1 MSPLKSFAFI
11 GALTMA
17 LGTAGPMVAQ
27 TPAAAPAAAQ
37 PAGQALSASD
47 ATTWLDG
54 LMPYA
59 IRRGDIAGAVVIVV
73 KDGQVLVEKGYG
85 TSDVKTQAPMSPTT
99 TLMRPGSISKL
110 FTETAVMQLVEQH
123 KLDLDQDVNTYLDFK
138 IPPAFGK
145 PITLRNLIQHTAGFG
160 EVAKHLI
167 VTNPAD
173 ARSIESYLKT
183 WIPPR
188 IFPPGEVPAYSNY
201 GVTLAGY
208 IVQRVSGESFDDY
221 IAHHIFQPLGM
232 AHSTFVQPLPA
243 GWSANM
249 AKGYLTASTPARPF
263 EIVNA
268 APAGALSTTADDMGR
283 FMLAHLN
290 HGSYGGAQILQP
302 QTADE
307 MHRQSFQ
314 PTPPLPGMA
323 LGFYHEDRNGH
334 EIIGHA
340 GDLNLFHSDLHLF
353 LNDGVGLFVSFNS
366 AGKAGAAQA
375 IRSELLRQFADRY
388 FPAPPAAPPPTLA
401 SAKQDGAL
409 MTGSWTLSRKP
420 AGDLLDFAYLLSE
433 KTIAM
438 APDGTLTAGLENAGG
453 APIHWREVA
462 PFVWQEV
469 GGEARLAAVV
479 KNGVVT
485 AIGFDNEPPVFVL
498 QHTPP
503 SKQAG
508 WILPLLGAATGL
520 LAIFALS
527 WPLSAFIRWRYK
539 ASFPHT
545 GSRAAAYRMVRI
557 LALVEVVFV
566 AGLVGALVNL
576 LSSALV
582 IDGAQDGTF
591 RLFQLF
597 GVVGL
602 LGLIAGPWNLL
613 LTWGDKTSSWWAK
626 LTSVLVTAAFFAV
639 SILAVMT
646 HLLTWSMNY

>member
-1 MSPLKSFAFI
+1 MSPLKSLAFI
-11 GALTMA
+11 GALAVA
-17 LGTAGPMVAQ
+17 LGAAGPMVAQ
-27 TPAAAPAAAQ
+27 TPGVAPAAQ
-37 PAGQALSASD
+37 PAGQALTAAD

-59 IRRGDIAGAVVIVV
+59 IRRGDVAGAVVIVV

-123 KLDLDQDVNTYLDFK
+123 KLDLDRDVNAYIDFK

-208 IVQRVSGESFDDY
+208 IVQRVSGEPFDDY

-232 AHSTFVQPLPA
+232 AHSTFDQPLPA

-249 AKGYLTASTPARPF
+249 AKGYLTASTPAHPF

-268 APAGALSTTADDMGR
+268 VPAGGLSTTADDMGR

-314 PTPPLPGMA
+314 LTPPLPGMA

-375 IRSELLRQFADRY
+375 IRSELLRQFVDRY
-388 FPAPPAAPPPTLA
+388 FPAPAAPPLPTLA

-409 MTGSWTLSRKP
+409 MTGSWRLSRRP
-420 AGDLLDFAYLLSE
+420 AGGLLDFAYLLSE

-438 APDGTLTAGLENAGG
+438 APDGTLTAGLENTGG
-453 APIHWREVA
+453 APIHWREVG

-469 GGEARLAAVV
+469 GGESRLAAVV
-479 KNGVVT
+479 QNGVVT

-498 QHTPP
+498 QHTPG
-503 SKQAG
+503 SMKAS

-520 LAIFALS
+520 LAIFFLS

-539 ASFPHT
+539 ASFAHA
-545 GSRAAAYRMVRI
+545 GRRAAAYRTVRI

-566 AGLVGALVNL
+566 AGIVGALLNL
-576 LSSALV
+576 LSTALV
-582 IDGAQDGTF
+582 IDGAQDATF
-591 RLFQLF
+591 RVFQLF
-597 GVVGL
+597 GLVGL
-602 LGLIAGPWNLL
+602 LGLIAGPWNLV
-613 LTWGDKTSSWWAK
+613 LTWGDKTASWWAK
-626 LTSVLVTAAFFAV
+626 LTSLLVTAAFFAV
-639 SILAVMT
+639 SILAIMT

>member
-1 MSPLKSFAFI
+1 MSPLKSLAFI
-11 GALTMA
+11 GALAVA
-17 LGTAGPMVAQ
+17 LGAAGPMVAQ
-27 TPAAAPAAAQ
+27 TPGVAPAAQ
-37 PAGQALSASD
+37 PAGQALTAAD

-59 IRRGDIAGAVVIVV
+59 IRRGDVAGAVVIVV

-123 KLDLDQDVNTYLDFK
+123 KLDLDRDVNAYIDFK

-208 IVQRVSGESFDDY
+208 IVQRVSGEPFDDY

-232 AHSTFVQPLPA
+232 AHSTFDQPLPA

-249 AKGYLTASTPARPF
+249 AKGYLTASTPAHPF

-268 APAGALSTTADDMGR
+268 VPAGGLSTTADDMGR

-314 PTPPLPGMA
+314 LTPPLPGMA

-366 AGKAGAAQA
+366 AGKAGAAR
-375 IRSELLRQFADRY
+375 RSAASCCASSSTATSRRPPPRRCRRS
-388 FPAPPAAPPPTLA
+388 PAP
-401 SAKQDGAL
+401 
-409 MTGSWTLSRKP
+409 SR
-420 AGDLLDFAYLLSE
+420 
-433 KTIAM
+433 
-438 APDGTLTAGLENAGG
+438 TA
-453 APIHWREVA
+453 R
-462 PFVWQEV
+462 
-469 GGEARLAAVV
+469 
-479 KNGVVT
+479 
-485 AIGFDNEPPVFVL
+485 
-498 QHTPP
+498 
-503 SKQAG
+503 
-508 WILPLLGAATGL
+508 
-520 LAIFALS
+520 
-527 WPLSAFIRWRYK
+527 
-539 ASFPHT
+539 
-545 GSRAAAYRMVRI
+545 
-557 LALVEVVFV
+557 
-566 AGLVGALVNL
+566 
-576 LSSALV
+576 
-582 IDGAQDGTF
+582 
-591 RLFQLF
+591 
-597 GVVGL
+597 
-602 LGLIAGPWNLL
+602 
-613 LTWGDKTSSWWAK
+613 
-626 LTSVLVTAAFFAV
+626 
-639 SILAVMT
+639 
-646 HLLTWSMNY
+646 

>member
-1 MSPLKSFAFI
+1 MSPLKSLAFA
-11 GALTMA
+11 GALVMA
-17 LGTAGPMVAQ
+17 LGAANPMVAQ
-27 TPAAAPAAAQ
+27 TSTPAAPPSVGHALTSDDAA
-37 PAGQALSASD
+37 
-47 ATTWLDG
+47 TWLDG

-59 IRRGDIAGAVVIVV
+59 IRRGDIAGAVIIVV

-85 TSDVKTQAPMSPTT
+85 TSDVRTQAPMSPTT
-99 TLMRPGSISKL
+99 TLMRPGSVSKL

-123 KLDLDQDVNTYLDFK
+123 KLDLDQDVNAYLDFK

-173 ARSIESYLKT
+173 ERSIEQYLKA

-232 AHSTFVQPLPA
+232 AHSTMQQPLPA
-243 GWSANM
+243 GWDANM
-249 AKGYLTASTPARPF
+249 SKGYVTASKQAEPF

-268 APAGALSTTADDMGR
+268 APAGALTTTADDMGR
-283 FMLAHLN
+283 FMLAHLG
-290 HGSYGGAQILQP
+290 HGAYGGARILQP

-314 PTPPLPGMA
+314 PVPPLPGMA

-340 GDLNLFHSDLHLF
+340 GDTNLFHSDLHLF

-366 AGKAGAAQA
+366 AGNAGAAQV
-375 IRSELLRQFADRY
+375 IRTELLRQFADRY
-388 FPAPPAAPPPTLA
+388 FPAPAAAPLPTLA
-401 SAKQDGAL
+401 TAKQDGAL
-409 MTGSWTLSRKP
+409 MTGSWRLSRRTQ
-420 AGDLLDFAYLLSE
+420 GGLLDFAYLLGE
-433 KTIAM
+433 KTITM

-469 GGEARLAAVV
+469 GGESRLAAVV

-498 QHTPP
+498 QRTPG
-503 SKQAG
+503 SMKAS
-508 WILPLLGAATGL
+508 WNLPTLGAATAL
-520 LAIFALS
+520 LALFALS
-527 WPLSAFIRWRYK
+527 WPLTAIIRRRYRQT
-539 ASFPHT
+539 FPHA
-545 GSRAAAYRMVRI
+545 GRRAVAYRAVRL
-557 LALVEVVFV
+557 LALADVVFV
-566 AGLVGALVNL
+566 VGLVAALLNL

-582 IDGAQDGTF
+582 IDGAQDTTF
-591 RLFQLF
+591 RIFQLF
-597 GVVGL
+597 GVIGL
-602 LGLIAGPWNLL
+602 LGLVAGPWNLV
-613 LTWGDKTSSWWAK
+613 LTWGDKTAGWWAK

-639 SILAVMT
+639 SILAIMT